1 MATGEIDNASAPK
14 KALQAQG
21 VIYQASTL
29 LSVMERAGIPSL
41 SVKDMDIK
49 WDVTRGIA
57 GEYDVQMDSYVDPRK
72 VAYTQI
78 KTSLKWTMYPY
89 MILESA
95 KLSSREPQRLWDDNV
110 KSASEYFAAVKDY
123 VTLAQMKS
131 FAKNSAAA
139 TAEWSASGAE
149 VDTDVIAALQSIDAN
164 SNVQDGEKISVIVPA
179 KVAREPQKLTLI
191 KNIQRSMQ
199 DYLEKSF
206 DVQFYKYRPYTNSS
220 GTAVHD
226 GLGNDAL
233 VFVQGKDTAL
243 QLSYDRAEATRRKI
257 RLIDYEKVLGRGDSY
272 LQKMAVGCLPIW
284 DGVSTFTS
292 ATDYKTTRIY
302 KITGVKS

>member
-1 MATGEIDNASAPK
+1 MAIGEIDNKSVPK

-29 LSVMERAGIPSL
+29 LSVMDKAGIPSL
-41 SVKDMDIK
+41 SVKDMDVK

-57 GEYDVQMDSYVDPRK
+57 GEYDVQMDGYVDPRK
-72 VAYTQI
+72 VVYTQI
-78 KTSLKWTMYPY
+78 RTSLKWTMYPY

-110 KSASEYFAAVKDY
+110 ESASEYFSAVKDY
-123 VTLAQMKS
+123 ATLASMKS

-139 TAEWSASGAE
+139 TAEWNASGAE
-149 VDTDVIAALQSIDAN
+149 VDTDIMAALSSLDAN
-164 SNVQDGEKISVIVPA
+164 TNIRDGEKVSVIVPA
-179 KVAREPQKLTLI
+179 EVAREPQKLTLI

-206 DVQFYKYRPYTNSS
+206 DVKFFKYRPYTDED
-220 GTAVHD
+220 GAVVHD

-233 VFVQGKDTAL
+233 VFIQGKKTAI
-243 QLSYDRAEATRRKI
+243 QMSYDRAEAARRKI

-284 DGVSTFTS
+284 DGTSTFTS
-292 ATDYKTTRIY
+292 ATDYKTARIY